1 MKVQIKDL
9 LEAGVHFGHQT
20 RRWNPKMKP
29 YIFKE
34 QNGIYIIDLRQT
46 LDTLQN
52 AYDILLQM
60 ASEGKTVMFVG
71 TKRQAKDSVREDAKR
86 CGMYYI
92 NERWLGG
99 TLTNFKTIKLSLDRL
114 DDMEE
119 MEKDG
124 RIEQLSKKERLT
136 LDKHKQKLLKV
147 LEGIRGMKGAP
158 SCLIVFDTK
167 KEEIAIK
174 EARKL
179 HIPLIGLID
188 TNSDPDDLEY
198 AIPANDDAI
207 RSIKLFTKTF
217 ADAIIEGRARYLK
230 NKDFLEKQEKAAE
243 AKKEGPRQSD
253 RKGGGPRQS
262 DRKGGGP
269 RQSDHRGGGQS
280 RTAAKKTESGGTD
293 ARKPAA
299 KKDDSGKAEAKP
311 AVKKDDTKADKKP
324 E

>member
-46 LDTLQN
+46 MEALQK
-52 AYDILLQM
+52 AYDALVQM
-60 ASEGKTVMFVG
+60 TSEGKNVLFVG
-71 TKRQAKDSVREDAKR
+71 TKRQAKESVREDAER
-86 CGMYYI
+86 CGMFYI

-114 DDMEE
+114 EDIEA

-124 RIEQLSKKERLT
+124 RIEQLSKKERLMVE
-136 LDKHKQKLLKV
+136 KRKQKLLKV
-147 LEGIRGMKGAP
+147 LSGIRGMKGSP

-179 HIPLIGLID
+179 GIPLIGLID
-188 TNSDPDDLEY
+188 TNSDPDDLDY

-243 AKKEGPRQSD
+243 T
-253 RKGGGPRQS
+253 GGGRGQKQADRRSGERKKPRT
-262 DRKGGGP
+262 
-269 RQSDHRGGGQS
+269 RGDGKP
-280 RTAAKKTESGGTD
+280 APAKKTAAETVSEPSAKTGDSKTEGES
-293 ARKPAA
+293 A
-299 KKDDSGKAEAKP
+299 
-311 AVKKDDTKADKKP
+311 
-324 E
+324 

>member
-1 MKVQIKDL
+1 VKVQIKDL

-34 QNGIYIIDLRQT
+34 QTGIYIIDLRQT
-46 LDTLQN
+46 LDSLQK

-60 ASEGKTVMFVG
+60 ASEGKTILFVG
-71 TKRQAKDSVREDAKR
+71 TKRQAKDSVREDAER
-86 CGMYYI
+86 CGMFYI

-147 LEGIRGMKGAP
+147 LSGIRGMKGAP
-158 SCLIVFDTK
+158 SCLLVFDTN

-174 EARKL
+174 EAKKL
-179 HIPLIGLID
+179 KIPLIGLID
-188 TNSDPDDLEY
+188 TNSDPDDLDY
-198 AIPANDDAI
+198 TIPANDDAI

-217 ADAIIEGRARYLK
+217 ADAIVEGRARYMK
-230 NKDFLEKQEKAAE
+230 NKDFLEKQEKAAAAKKGGPKQSDRRGGGHGRPE
-243 AKKEGPRQSD
+243 AKRSDARQSD
-253 RKGGGPRQS
+253 RKGG
-262 DRKGGGP
+262 
-269 RQSDHRGGGQS
+269 HQS
-280 RTAAKKTESGGTD
+280 RPVEKKDDAGKVNKEPAAKKT
-293 ARKPAA
+293 
-299 KKDDSGKAEAKP
+299 
-311 AVKKDDTKADKKP
+311 DTKAEGKS

>member
-1 MKVQIKDL
+1 MNQEEKVKVQIKDL

-46 LDTLQN
+46 LDTLQA
-52 AYDILLQM
+52 AYDTLLQI
-60 ASEGKTVMFVG
+60 ASEGKTILFVG
-71 TKRQAKDSVREDAKR
+71 TKRQAKDSVREDAER

-119 MEKDG
+119 MERDG
-124 RIEQLSKKERLT
+124 RIEQLSKKERLM

-147 LEGIRGMKGAP
+147 LSGIRGMKGAP
-158 SCLIVFDTK
+158 SCLIVFDTN

-174 EARKL
+174 EAKKL
-179 HIPLIGLID
+179 GIPLIGLID
-188 TNSDPDDLEY
+188 TNSDPDDLDY

-217 ADAIIEGRARYLK
+217 ADAIAEGRARYMK
-230 NKDFLEKQEKAAE
+230 NKDFLEKQEKAAA
-243 AKKEGPRQSD
+243 AKKGGPKQSD
-253 RKGGGPRQS
+253 R
-262 DRKGGGP
+262 
-269 RQSDHRGGGQS
+269 RGGGHGKPPARKS
-280 RTAAKKTESGGTD
+280 DSGKPGGKGGDRGKGAPHRKDAGKSGTEAAAKK
-293 ARKPAA
+293 P
-299 KKDDSGKAEAKP
+299 
-311 AVKKDDTKADKKP
+311 DTKAEKKS

>member
-1 MKVQIKDL
+1 VKVQIKDL

-46 LDTLQN
+46 LDTLQK
-52 AYDILLQM
+52 AYDKIVEL
-60 ASEGKTVMFVG
+60 ASEGKTVLFVG
-71 TKRQAKDSVREDAKR
+71 TKRQAKESVKEDAER
-86 CGMYYI
+86 CDMYYI

-99 TLTNFKTIKLSLDRL
+99 TLTNYKTIKLSLDRL
-114 DDMEE
+114 DDMEA

-124 RIEQLSKKERLT
+124 RIEQLSKKERLM

-147 LEGIRGMKGAP
+147 LSGIRGMKGAP
-158 SCLIVFDTK
+158 ACLIVFDTK

-174 EARKL
+174 EAKKL
-179 HIPLIGLID
+179 GIPLIGLID
-188 TNSDPDDLEY
+188 TNSDPDDLDY

-217 ADAIIEGRARYLK
+217 ADAIIEGRARYMK
-230 NKDFLEKQEKAAE
+230 NKDFLEKKEKEA
-243 AKKEGPRQSD
+243 AKKT
-253 RKGGGPRQS
+253 GGPRQS
-262 DRKGGGP
+262 GKRDNRPDRPAP
-269 RQSDHRGGGQS
+269 RKE
-280 RTAAKKTESGGTD
+280 AAKPEQ
-293 ARKPAA
+293 KPAGE
-299 KKDDSGKAEAKP
+299 KKEKKAE
-311 AVKKDDTKADKKP
+311 DKA

>member
-34 QNGIYIIDLRQT
+34 QNGIYIIDLSQT

-52 AYDILLQM
+52 AYDVLLQM
-60 ASEGKTVMFVG
+60 ASEGKTVLFVG
-71 TKRQAKDSVREDAKR
+71 TKRQAKDSVREDAER

-124 RIEQLSKKERLT
+124 RIEQLSKKERLM
-136 LDKHKQKLLKV
+136 LDKHRQKLLKV
-147 LEGIRGMKGAP
+147 LSGIRGMKGAP
-158 SCLIVFDTK
+158 SCLVVFDTN

-179 HIPLIGLID
+179 GIPLIGLID
-188 TNSDPDDLEY
+188 TNSDPDDLDY

-217 ADAIIEGRARYLK
+217 ADAVVEGRARYMK
-230 NKDFLEKQEKAAE
+230 NKDFLEKQEKAAA
-243 AKKEGPRQSD
+243 AKKGGPRQSD

-262 DRKGGGP
+262 DRKGGG
-269 RQSDHRGGGQS
+269 QS
-280 RTAAKKTESGGTD
+280 RPAAKKAGYSGSRSGKSAAAGTD
-293 ARKPAA
+293 AKKPAA
-299 KKDDSGKAEAKP
+299 KKDDTGKADAKP
-311 AVKKDDTKADKKP
+311 AEKKADTKAEEKS

>member
-243 AKKEGPRQSD
+243 AKKEGPRPAD